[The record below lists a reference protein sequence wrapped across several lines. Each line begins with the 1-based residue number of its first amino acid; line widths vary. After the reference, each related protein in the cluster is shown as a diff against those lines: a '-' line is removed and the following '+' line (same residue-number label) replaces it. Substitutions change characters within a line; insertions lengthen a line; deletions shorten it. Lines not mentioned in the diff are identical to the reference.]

1 MLICCLHLTVRTTV
15 SPQSHL
21 HRLANSS
28 SSHSLIII
36 FVSLMLT
43 QTWMSLL
50 LSYWMVPDLRLHFQ
64 RMDLQS
70 YLPVWITHSCCG
82 IPTTRKQWEN
92 RCGDITTPSQQSHSH
107 MDVALFQL
115 PLMVT

>member
-1 MLICCLHLTVRTTV
+1 MGNVRKSSPLPRRGTLAIATGVLSCLMIHPLSDTVIRESRSSMLICCLHLTVRATIL
-15 SPQSHL
+15 PQSHL

-50 LSYWMVPDLRLHFQ
+50 LPYWMVPDLRLHFQ

-70 YLPVWITHSCCG
+70 YLP
-82 IPTTRKQWEN
+82 
-92 RCGDITTPSQQSHSH
+92 
-107 MDVALFQL
+107 
-115 PLMVT
+115 